1 MKYIADLKGL
11 EMLVLSITSFHT
23 KYSNR
28 SDRHQLLKK
37 QVGASTF
44 SQDLHICGFLFD
56 TQNTMAPAVF
66 RPRCTAGRPVIKSKD
81 LSGEMQK

>member
-28 SDRHQLLKK
+28 SD
-37 QVGASTF
+37 TNF
-44 SQDLHICGFLFD
+44 
-56 TQNTMAPAVF
+56 
-66 RPRCTAGRPVIKSKD
+66 
-81 LSGEMQK
+81 